1 MADFPDPLRILDLA
15 QTRAASVIG
24 SVRDEQLDLATPC
37 DEWSVRDVINKLVAS
52 TLLFASFGRRE
63 EGDPSLDLIHPKDL
77 IGTDPLGTFSQAAAT
92 CREAWRE
99 IGALDGMA
107 TSTIGE
113 AKARS
118 VLNARIFDT
127 TVLSWDI
134 SSACALPCL
143 IDEEQATYVLRV
155 AQALVPAVRSHNKE
169 RYKDSVEVNEDA
181 STLTQL
187 IAVTGRNPFW
197 KPERT

>member
-1 MADFPDPLRILDLA
+1 VTVFPDPLRILDLA
-15 QTRAASVIG
+15 QTRAASVIA
-24 SVRDEQLDLATPC
+24 SVRDEQLDLPTPC

-63 EGDPSLDLIHPKDL
+63 EGDPTLDLINPKDL
-77 IGTDPLGTFSQAAAT
+77 IGEDPLGVFTQASSS
-92 CREAWRE
+92 CREAWRST
-99 IGALDGMA
+99 GALDGMA

-134 SSACALPCL
+134 SSACNFPYL
-143 IDEEQATYVLRV
+143 IDEEHATYALRI

-169 RYKDSVEVNEDA
+169 RYKDPVAIDEDA
-181 STLTQL
+181 TTLTKL
-187 IAVTGRNPFW
+187 IAVTGRDPFW
-197 KPERT
+197 KPERL